1 MNQNC
6 FQSHSHHPCHIMA
19 ASAGDS
25 GILEEEL
32 TCPVCLELYRDPHL
46 LPCGHNFCLPCLRR
60 LKSRSDRGR
69 LRCPEC
75 RQSHRSSANWQ
86 KNFKL
91 ANIADRFRRRG
102 QSERSN
108 QSQSDPS
115 CKPAEVRCDYCPEGA
130 GEDGKSGMA
139 VKTCLKCEVSMCPKH
154 LQPHLELLAFRE
166 HPLVEPLD
174 DMRKRKCGEHDE
186 MFRYYCLDERLLL
199 CNACTIEGTHD
210 RHSIKTLK
218 NAMKDLKG
226 YLDIQLLKANRKIRR
241 VEKNHQEQKEIERQN
256 RVYLDDTDQ
265 HLGAFRETS
274 IAHLDAFLSSLREC
288 VSTYD
293 VEQCSGIQQN
303 LSRIAQDQT
312 RLQEVHSGLERLLLE
327 NDPFQFIRDYNSSV
341 KRYRRQLRKPLY
353 FPDEPTVDTEP
364 LYETMEGK
372 MGDFIAEL
380 RQHATTLISNI
391 CEFDGGDGEEEVED
405 DDDDEEDEDDG
416 SFYEDIDSSSDIEGE
431 EEMRSEEEEEQNH
444 IESVDEDY
452 TPEEEEEED
461 DDN

>member
-1 MNQNC
+1 MRPLEMYS
-6 FQSHSHHPCHIMA
+6 SHRPHLIMA

-25 GILEEEL
+25 GMLEEEL
-32 TCPVCLELYRDPHL
+32 TCPVCLDLYRDPHM

-91 ANIADRFRRRG
+91 ANIADSFRQRG
-102 QSERSN
+102 QSECSN
-108 QSQSDPS
+108 QSQSDS
-115 CKPAEVRCDYCPEGA
+115 SRRLAEVHCDYCPVEA
-130 GEDGKSGMA
+130 GEDRKGGMA

-154 LQPHLELLAFRE
+154 LQPHLELPAFRE

-174 DMRKRKCGEHDE
+174 DMRKRKCVEHDE
-186 MFRYYCLDERLLL
+186 MFRYYCLDERLFL

-241 VEKNHQEQKEIERQN
+241 VHKTHQEQKEIERQN
-256 RVYLDDTDQ
+256 KVYLDDTDQ
-265 HLGAFRETS
+265 HLHTFREIS

-293 VEQCSGIQQN
+293 VEQCSGLQQN

-312 RLQEVHSGLERLLLE
+312 RLQEVHVGLERLLQE

-341 KRYRRQLRKPLY
+341 KRYRRQLIKPL
-353 FPDEPTVDTEP
+353 FLPDEPTVDNEP

-372 MGDFIAEL
+372 MGDFIAEM
-380 RQHATTLISNI
+380 RQHTTTLINTV
-391 CEFDGGDGEEEVED
+391 CEFDGGDGEE
-405 DDDDEEDEDDG
+405 DDDEEEEEDVEDSFDEDN
-416 SFYEDIDSSSDIEGE
+416 DSSSDIEGE
-431 EEMRSEEEEEQNH
+431 EEMRNEEEEEQNH
-444 IESVDEDY
+444 SESADEEY
-452 TPEEEEEED
+452 TPEEED
-461 DDN
+461 DE